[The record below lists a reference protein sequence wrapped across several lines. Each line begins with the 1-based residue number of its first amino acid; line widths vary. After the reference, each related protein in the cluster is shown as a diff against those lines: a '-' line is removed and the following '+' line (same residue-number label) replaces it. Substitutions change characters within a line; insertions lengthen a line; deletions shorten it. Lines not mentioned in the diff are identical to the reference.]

1 MTKLHFGVAALLA
14 CAALAP
20 GLSTAQDLAAAEASY
35 AQMCMQAVDMPK
47 PYGESDLKGNPKL
60 GEYCKCFSGLF
71 TKRAMKAA
79 EAMQAGKAPPPL
91 EESNRQELALRNT
104 CRKQTGLPLAVAPN
118 AKK

>member
-1 MTKLHFGVAALLA
+1 MTKLHLGLSALLA

-20 GLSTAQDLAAAEASY
+20 GLAAAQDSMETGYAKMCVQAA
-35 AQMCMQAVDMPK
+35 DMPK
-47 PYGESDLKGNPKL
+47 PYGESDIKGNPKL
-60 GEYCKCFSGLF
+60 AAYCECFSGLF
-71 TKRAMKAA
+71 AKRAMKSA

-104 CRKQTGLPLAVAPN
+104 CRKQTGLPLAVDPS